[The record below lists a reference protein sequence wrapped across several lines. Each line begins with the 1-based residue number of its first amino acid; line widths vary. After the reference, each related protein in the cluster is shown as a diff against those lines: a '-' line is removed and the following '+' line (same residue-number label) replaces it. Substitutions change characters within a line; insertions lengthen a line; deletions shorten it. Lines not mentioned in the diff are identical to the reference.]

1 MVSDHRRPWT
11 LVTPGVS
18 QMRCR
23 PLRKEYALLLRAGSR
38 GVEALGQRRRG
49 GLFYIFATA
58 VTLPKVGDPSK
69 IGYFFIAFS
78 SLGLPCLKWGPGY
91 NLKYFELAGKLVGK
105 CLYESALGGPY
116 RQLVR
121 ARLTRSFLAQII
133 GLRVHYKYF
142 EQDDPELYL
151 TKIKYVL
158 ETDLDANDA
167 APEIYF
173 CDDVY
178 ENGRFVCTHD
188 LIPNGSNIR
197 VRNSHKL
204 QYLDL
209 VAQWRLAARVGPETG
224 AFLRGLALLVPDTL
238 LAAFDETELELLLCG
253 SGDLAPADWRAHAVQ
268 GQHHAHI
275 Q

>member
-1 MVSDHRRPWT
+1 MASYLHT
-11 LVTPGVS
+11 QS
-18 QMRCR
+18 CM
-23 PLRKEYALLLRAGSR
+23 SNN
-38 GVEALGQRRRG
+38 
-49 GLFYIFATA
+49 
-58 VTLPKVGDPSK
+58 VG
-69 IGYFFIAFS
+69 I
-78 SLGLPCLKWGPGY
+78 
-91 NLKYFELAGKLVGK
+91 LKYYELAGKLVGK

-167 APEIYF
+167 GPEIFF

-178 ENGRFVCTHD
+178 ENGRLVCTHD

-197 VRNSHKL
+197 SHIAETSAWCTL
-204 QYLDL
+204 TTSWS
-209 VAQWRLAARVGPETG
+209 VVG
-224 AFLRGLALLVPDTL
+224 
-238 LAAFDETELELLLCG
+238 
-253 SGDLAPADWRAHAVQ
+253 
-268 GQHHAHI
+268 
-275 Q
+275 